1 MTSLFR
7 HSQPSSLI
15 WSSWNNARFCMFL
28 KYIWFL
34 LLFQDH
40 AREHPQITLEHQ
52 KQNIQF
58 LRDCQPQAAA
68 CTSSSL
74 SFSVCVFCLGTSQW
88 QSAMSGQSMTSIL
101 SPSRNETTG
110 KMEHIQCQYIPI
122 GTKKTFHSYNASA
135 YHKVNVVQGL
145 RVSWISVR
153 SLNWLVVLVI
163 AKGMLIKQTHA
174 VPNILRLAY
183 GQIRTHIRA
192 KRSNADVFLQISAD
206 QTHQSSSSLIPL
218 RKCRAENPDS
228 VDVKFSPTAL
238 AVVDVKFSPPSLAWT
253 DWNWPGES
261 NIASNNINLNMF
273 QDLLRASKP
282 GHVWKLN
289 FIHLHLLVF
298 VYTLWSFNKAMEAMT
313 HRIEDV
319 WWFTELTHGDSPWL
333 R

>member
-34 LLFQDH
+34 SLFQDH

-122 GTKKTFHSYNASA
+122 GTKKKHDFTHTMQVLIIRSMWFKDWGCHESA
-135 YHKVNVVQGL
+135 FD
-145 RVSWISVR
+145 R
-153 SLNWLVVLVI
+153 
-163 AKGMLIKQTHA
+163 
-174 VPNILRLAY
+174 
-183 GQIRTHIRA
+183 
-192 KRSNADVFLQISAD
+192 
-206 QTHQSSSSLIPL
+206 
-218 RKCRAENPDS
+218 
-228 VDVKFSPTAL
+228 
-238 AVVDVKFSPPSLAWT
+238 WT
-253 DWNWPGES
+253 G
-261 NIASNNINLNMF
+261 
-273 QDLLRASKP
+273 
-282 GHVWKLN
+282 
-289 FIHLHLLVF
+289 
-298 VYTLWSFNKAMEAMT
+298 
-313 HRIEDV
+313 
-319 WWFTELTHGDSPWL
+319 WWF
-333 R
+333 